1 VAVGRACPT
10 GWWAAGPGP
19 TWAGPVGPESTPE
32 PMRPGPTVSPSHVGR
47 AAPEAPGPVGQQG
60 TVGLPPAQPEPMPLG
75 PRRPEPLGPRRPEP
89 LGLRRPEPLG
99 PRRAPV
105 GPEQPPV
112 PERGV
117 GQDGELAPVP
127 APAGRRPERSEPLP
141 GQSAP
146 EQDRSMP
153 VVRMRVDW

>member
-1 VAVGRACPT
+1 MAVGRACPT

-75 PRRPEPLGPRRPEP
+75 PRRPEPP
-89 LGLRRPEPLG
+89 G

-105 GPEQPPV
+105 GPGPR
-112 PERGV
+112 RGV

-127 APAGRRPERSEPLP
+127 VQAGVRPERSEPLP
-141 GQSAP
+141 GRSGP

>member
-1 VAVGRACPT
+1 MAVGRACPT

-32 PMRPGPTVSPSHVGR
+32 PMRPGPTVLPSHVGR

-60 TVGLPPAQPEPMPLG
+60 TVGLPPAQQGTVGLPPAQPESEQMPLG
-75 PRRPEPLGPRRPEP
+75 PRRPEPLGPRR
-89 LGLRRPEPLG
+89 G
-99 PRRAPV
+99 RA

-112 PERGV
+112 PGRGV

-127 APAGRRPERSEPLP
+127 ARAGVRPERTEPLP
-141 GQSAP
+141 GRSGP